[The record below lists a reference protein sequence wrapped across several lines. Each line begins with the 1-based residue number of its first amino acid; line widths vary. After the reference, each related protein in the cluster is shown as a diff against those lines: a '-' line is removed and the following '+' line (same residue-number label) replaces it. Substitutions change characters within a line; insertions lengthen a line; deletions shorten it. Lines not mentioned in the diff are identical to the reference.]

1 MTMTINLFGLKG
13 ASLFINQIE
22 SLIKFNNSNYEPVII
37 DINTFEK
44 NKYPLQNVGFK
55 RKKGLLNSL
64 KVSNTTTLNNN
75 NKLAEIFKINNS
87 DKSTSHNYHILYDYI
102 LKKLGITSELNIL
115 EIGIG
120 TNNPSLVSTMG
131 KDGTPGASLRSFRD
145 YLPNSNIYGAD
156 IDNDILFKEDRIK
169 TCQVDQLDI
178 NSFNNIKNNFG
189 DIKYDLIID
198 DGLHSIGA
206 NLNTLLFALN
216 NINKNGWIVI
226 EDILILNNWNSINY
240 ILSQNSDLKIYIV
253 RTDNGCLFCVNKIK

>member
-1 MTMTINLFGLKG
+1 
-13 ASLFINQIE
+13 
-22 SLIKFNNSNYEPVII
+22 
-37 DINTFEK
+37 
-44 NKYPLQNVGFK
+44 
-55 RKKGLLNSL
+55 
-64 KVSNTTTLNNN
+64 
-75 NKLAEIFKINNS
+75 
-87 DKSTSHNYHILYDYI
+87 
-102 LKKLGITSELNIL
+102 
-115 EIGIG
+115 
-120 TNNPSLVSTMG
+120 MG

-178 NSFNNIKNNFG
+178 NSFNNFKNNFG